1 MGFTYPPIIGDSTL
15 YNPRFYPSIGADGVL
30 TFDFAQT
37 LYLSKNDF
45 RLSYLSGVIPGSAT
59 SGSALVLDETLS
71 LSGLGSISCSA
82 LTVGGVAVGTLPA
95 FLDGITPG
103 MAANN
108 KALVL
113 NGSGSIAT
121 ITSLTA
127 TNIYGSIK
135 TAAQPNITSLGTLAG
150 LITKAANSTSN
161 ISLMSDYALS
171 LLNPNSTNGEEVGLC
186 FGISSNAP
194 NAYAGGAS
202 IVHRRVDTNSA
213 GGLRFNVRVSPAAAD
228 PLVEAFR
235 IDSNASSTF
244 NYPMTIDGNLV
255 FSGVGRMVSGLS
267 SISATTLTGT
277 LSTAA
282 QTTITSVGS
291 LSGLNIDGNLTCTG
305 ASRTITGLSSIPATT
320 LTGAVSGAQTGITAV
335 GILSNL
341 TLSTGGIGLQLPNCM
356 FYNSTTVSYD
366 NFDHSAYVGFTYG
379 GAVASK
385 ALVVDSN
392 KDIGSIRDLD
402 AVNINGS
409 TKVSGNLGD
418 FGSISIGGTS
428 IITNSRHLQNIG
440 DATISGTFNAFA
452 GYQLNGATLVDS
464 TQNVFAASV
473 LADYAQLDKAAPTTY
488 SSTSKSNEYNLVLS
502 QASNTS
508 ATYSGMAFHV
518 DTSGLSVSIPGAC
531 IISERNSTTA
541 YDGSSIS
548 FCTKGAAGA
557 GTAPTKRMTIT
568 KTGAINFGDGVST
581 DGDLLL
587 IKSAASPLFRFGS
600 ALSTK
605 NCISLQWEYAGAA
618 FDANRLHFDILW
630 FFEPLIIER
639 KSTCLH

>member
-1 MGFTYPPIIGDSTL
+1 LTYITGITQGTATQGVALVPGINNDISG
-15 YNPRFYPSIGADGVL
+15 IGAL
-30 TFDFAQT
+30 
-37 LYLSKNDF
+37 
-45 RLSYLSGVIPGSAT
+45 
-59 SGSALVLDETLS
+59 
-71 LSGLGSISCSA
+71 SCSS
-82 LTVGGVAVGTLPA
+82 LTVNGSSVSSPPSYVL
-95 FLDGITPG
+95 GITPG
-103 MAANN
+103 QATTN

-113 NGSGSIAT
+113 GASGEIAT
-121 ITSLTA
+121 IVSLTA

-135 TAAQPNITSLGTLAG
+135 TAAQPSITSLGTLAG
-150 LITKAANSTSN
+150 LTTKATATTSN
-161 ISLMSDYALS
+161 ISLMSDYALALMNS
-171 LLNPNSTNGEEVGLC
+171 NSTNGEEVGLC
-186 FGISSNAP
+186 FGVSSNAP
-194 NAYAGGAS
+194 NVYAGGAS
-202 IVHRRVDTNSA
+202 IVHKRVDTNSA
-213 GGLRFNVRVSPAAAD
+213 GGLRFNVRNSPVAAD

-235 IDSNASSTF
+235 INADASSTF
-244 NYPMTIDGNLV
+244 NYPMTIDGNLS
-255 FSGVGRMVSGLS
+255 FSGAGRVLSGLS

-282 QTTITSVGS
+282 QTAITSVGS
-291 LSGLNIDGNLTCTG
+291 LNGLNIDGNLTFTG
-305 ASRTITGLSSIPATT
+305 ASRTITGLSSISATT
-320 LTGAVSGAQTGITAV
+320 LTGAASGAQTGITAV

-341 TLSTGGIGLQLPNCM
+341 TLSTGGIGLQIPNLK

-366 NFDHSAYVGFTYG
+366 NFNHSYYLSVVEG
-379 GAVASK
+379 GCVASK

-392 KDIGSIRDLD
+392 KDIGSIRTLN

-409 TKVSGNLGD
+409 TSVSRTLGN
-418 FGSISIGGTS
+418 FGSISIGGSS
-428 IITNSRHLQNIG
+428 IITNDMQIKNIS
-440 DATISGTFNAFA
+440 DITCSGTMNAFA

-518 DTSGLSVSIPGAC
+518 DTSGLSVSTPGAC